1 MNTPQLET
9 QRLILRRFTEAD
21 REALFRIFSDG
32 EANRFLP
39 WFPVKSLEE
48 ALAFY
53 KERYAPVY
61 AKAQG
66 YAYAICRK
74 EDNVPIGYVN
84 GETEGARDFGYGLR
98 KEFWGR
104 GIVTEAARAV
114 LAQMERDGVPF
125 VTATHDRENPRS
137 GRVMQKLGMVYR
149 YSYREQWQPKNIPVV
164 FRLYQLNL
172 DRDNTRVYR
181 GYWDRFPEH
190 FVEAEL

>member
-1 MNTPQLET
+1 MNTPRLET
-9 QRLILRRFTEAD
+9 ERLVLRRFEPSDLQA
-21 REALFRIFSDG
+21 FFQIFSDG
-32 EANRFLP
+32 EVNRFLP
-39 WFPVKSLEE
+39 WFPVRDLEE
-48 ALAFY
+48 AQAFY
-53 KERYAPVY
+53 QQRYAPVY

-149 YSYREQWQPKNIPVV
+149 YSYREQWQPKDIPVI
-164 FRLYQLNL
+164 FRMYQLDL
-172 DRDNTRVYR
+172 DGQKHPPY
-181 GYWDRFPEH
+181 GKYWDIYPTH
-190 FVEAEL
+190 FVEEGL

>member
-114 LAQMERDGVPF
+114 LAQMERDGVPLSPPP
-125 VTATHDRENPRS
+125 TT
-137 GRVMQKLGMVYR
+137 GRTPAAAG
-149 YSYREQWQPKNIPVV
+149 
-164 FRLYQLNL
+164 
-172 DRDNTRVYR
+172 
-181 GYWDRFPEH
+181 
-190 FVEAEL
+190 

>member
-74 EDNVPIGYVN
+74 EDNVPSAMSTGRQRAP
-84 GETEGARDFGYGLR
+84 GTLATACAKSSGAGALSQ
-98 KEFWGR
+98 KPPGR
-104 GIVTEAARAV
+104 CWPRWSGTACPLSPLPTTGRTPAAA
-114 LAQMERDGVPF
+114 G
-125 VTATHDRENPRS
+125 
-137 GRVMQKLGMVYR
+137 
-149 YSYREQWQPKNIPVV
+149 
-164 FRLYQLNL
+164 
-172 DRDNTRVYR
+172 
-181 GYWDRFPEH
+181 
-190 FVEAEL
+190 

>member
-21 REALFRIFSDG
+21 R
-32 EANRFLP
+32 
-39 WFPVKSLEE
+39 E

-98 KEFWGR
+98 KEFWGQ
-104 GIVTEAARAV
+104 GIVTEASRAV
-114 LAQMERDGVPF
+114 LAQMKEDGVPF

-137 GRVMQKLGMVYR
+137 GRVMQKLGMAYR
-149 YSYREQWQPKNIPVV
+149 YSYRELWQPKNRWVT
-164 FRLYQLNL
+164 FRMYQMELNGPWP
-172 DRDNTRVYR
+172 DYP
-181 GYWDRFPEH
+181 GYWNRWPCH
-190 FVEAEL
+190 WV

>member
-1 MNTPQLET
+1 MNTPRLET
-9 QRLILRRFTEAD
+9 ERLVLRRFEPWDLQA
-21 REALFRIFSDG
+21 FFQIFSDG
-32 EANRFLP
+32 EVNRFLP
-39 WFPVKSLEE
+39 WFPVRDLEE
-48 ALAFY
+48 AQAFY
-53 KERYAPVY
+53 QQRYAPVY

-149 YSYREQWQPKNIPVV
+149 YSYREQWQPKDISVV
-164 FRLYQLNL
+164 FRMYQLNL
-172 DRDNTRVYR
+172 DGDNNRVYR
-181 GYWDRFPEH
+181 AYWDKFPEH
-190 FVEAEL
+190 FVETEL